1 MGGAVMF
8 GFRLDPLRQIKKG
21 HTWRF
26 HGGIHPNEN
35 KYTSDL
41 PLTQMPLPN
50 IFVVPIKQHSG
61 NAGEIIVRE
70 GQSVKKG
77 DPLTMCLGGRELPV
91 HAPTSG
97 TVKEIRHYTSC
108 HPSGFKEMTVIIE
121 PDGKDEWTTLNK
133 VEDFTT
139 LTEKEIIAKIRDAGI
154 VGMGGA
160 GFPAHA
166 KITSALGKTKI
177 LIING
182 CECEPYLTCDD
193 RLMQE
198 RSGEI
203 VTGIQILQHVLK
215 PEVVIV
221 AIENNKPAAIA
232 AMKKAINSKQGI
244 QIRVL
249 PTLYPSGAARPLI
262 RILTGHEVGYTHRS
276 TDFGVMM
283 QNVTSTYYIK
293 RAVVDGEPLI
303 ERPVTI
309 TGNNFKKHGNVII
322 RNGTLVRQIVNS
334 YQLVNTQNVRL
345 IVGGPMMGF
354 NIGSLSV
361 PLTKTVNC
369 IIAPDEYELPSQN
382 EPLNCI
388 KCGKC
393 QNACPSRLTPY
404 KMYGHVKS
412 GNFDLFEKCN
422 PKDCIECGCCSYV
435 CPSKIDLV
443 GFFRIGKA
451 ELRKKSAES
460 RRREQIKADTNFKLE
475 MIKFEQETRAARLE
489 QLKKTSSTAD
499 GEVSAAK
506 LKVQEA
512 IKRAQQER
520 NQQNDSSTPAAQ
532 SAREKALALAK
543 ARAQAQKDGKEQQNR
558 ADVKTAPT
566 ADSAQT
572 VKQDPKEI
580 ARQKALALAKARAQ
594 AQKDGKEQHNQAEV
608 KTEPAADSAQTVKQ
622 AVKQDPKEI
631 ARQKALALAKARAQ
645 AQKDSREQQNLAEV
659 KTEPAADSAQN
670 VKQDPKEIAR
680 QKALALAKA
689 RAQAQ
694 KDSREQQN
702 QAEVKTEASAES
714 AQSVKQDPKEIAR
727 KKALA
732 LARQRQLDKEKDKN

>member
-8 GFRLDPLRQIKKG
+8 GFRLDPLRKIKKG

-543 ARAQAQKDGKEQQNR
+543 ARAQAQKDGKEQHNQ
-558 ADVKTAPT
+558 AEVKTEPA

-594 AQKDGKEQHNQAEV
+594 AQKDGNEQQTKADV
-608 KTEPAADSAQTVKQ
+608 KTVPAADSVQN
-622 AVKQDPKEI
+622 VKQDPKEI

-645 AQKDSREQQNLAEV
+645 AQKDGKEQQNQAEV

-732 LARQRQLDKEKDKN
+732 LARQRQLDKEKDKK